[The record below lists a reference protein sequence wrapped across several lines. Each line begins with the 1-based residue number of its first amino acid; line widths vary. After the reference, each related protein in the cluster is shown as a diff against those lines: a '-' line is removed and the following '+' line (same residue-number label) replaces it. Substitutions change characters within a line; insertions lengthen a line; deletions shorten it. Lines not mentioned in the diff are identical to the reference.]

1 MLFYLDRLLCFI
13 LAFILT
19 FNFTRHKLKLKF
31 LSHLCDDCVKTSI
44 NFKRAYMR
52 KIVITIL
59 ELLFFINVSFA
70 QSKDLIAE
78 GSSPVLYVTHTIQP
92 KENYYSIGR
101 MYNVSPKELAPFNN
115 LDFSKG
121 LSLGQTIKIPLTQD
135 NFTQVGSA
143 KTDEAVIPVYHVV
156 EAKEGLYRV
165 SVNYNKVPLEQL
177 KKWNHLSSDAVSNG
191 TKLIVGYLKVNK
203 QESPLAKNGAKV
215 ANDVATTKE
224 EKAAVKKPDAPK
236 EILPVI
242 RNTEAVKNDEP
253 SVKEKP
259 VVKDNPT
266 ETNTT
271 TAVRTSVNF
280 NGGNF
285 KASYDGQSRGKTG
298 VTENGTAGVFKST
311 SGWQDG
317 KYYCFNNHA
326 EPGTILKVTNTANGK
341 SIYAKVLDLIPDIGQ
356 NSGLNLLIS
365 NAAAEELEVAG
376 GKFNC
381 SINYSK

>member
-1 MLFYLDRLLCFI
+1 
-13 LAFILT
+13 
-19 FNFTRHKLKLKF
+19 
-31 LSHLCDDCVKTSI
+31 
-44 NFKRAYMR
+44 MR

-59 ELLFFINVSFA
+59 ELVFFINVSFA

-78 GSSPVLYVTHTIQP
+78 GSSPVLYITHIIQP

-101 MYNVSPKELAPFNN
+101 LYNVSPKELAPFNN
-115 LDFSKG
+115 LDFAKG

-135 NFTQVGSA
+135 NFMQSGSA
-143 KTDEAVIPVYHVV
+143 KTDEAVIPVYHVI

-203 QESPLAKNGAKV
+203 QESPLAKNGTKI
-215 ANDVATTKE
+215 ANDVAITKE
-224 EKAAVKKPDAPK
+224 DKAPVKKPDAPK

-242 RNTEAVKNDEP
+242 RNTDTVKTDE
-253 SVKEKP
+253 SVMQEKP
-259 VVKDNPT
+259 VIKDKP
-266 ETNTT
+266 ETNTA
-271 TAVRTSVNF
+271 TAIRTSVNF

-285 KASYDGQSRGKTG
+285 KTLYDGQSKGKTG
-298 VTENGTAGVFKST
+298 VTENGTSGVFKST

-341 SIYAKVLDLIPDIGQ
+341 NIYAKVLDLIPDIGQ

-365 NAAAEELEVAG
+365 NAAAEELEVSSN
-376 GKFNC
+376 KFNC